1 MTFKP
6 QTFQTSN
13 IQTFQT
19 ILMDKFPQTD
29 PWCIVEENF
38 NVKNQLDSET
48 VFSLGNGRIVQRG
61 NLEEYYSGDTIQGS
75 YIAGNFKPVNGISLK
90 SDFPEASTNH
100 DIVNAPSWINIIV
113 RLNEEKLDLA
123 VWEIINFKR
132 VLNLKDCMLERT
144 FEAISLKGHHISVSV
159 KRFLSMAET
168 EVAAISYSVKSL
180 NFVGRIS
187 FMPVIDGDL
196 SEYYSSDIEPI
207 WNVLQSKTQQ
217 EVAHLWTQTRH
228 TNFHVCTALAY
239 DLYKNNEHVHII
251 PTKIEKEKIAGFS
264 TGIDVKSGDTLC
276 LNKYV
281 AILNS
286 LNHPLKELTVKA
298 CELALMTKHKGWNK
312 LYEEHSLI
320 CKNKWQNSGI
330 DLERNHSDVQDNLLS
345 LFLSY
350 QDVENKVEL

>member
-1 MTFKP
+1 
-6 QTFQTSN
+6 
-13 IQTFQT
+13 
-19 ILMDKFPQTD
+19 MDKFSQTAD
-29 PWCIVEENF
+29 PWCIVEEGF
-38 NVKNQLDSET
+38 NVKDQLTSET
-48 VFSLGNGRIVQRG
+48 VFTIGNCQIVQRG
-61 NLEEYYSGDTIQGS
+61 NLEEYYSAETLPGS
-75 YIAGNFKPVNGISLK
+75 YLSGNYNPENVVSSK
-90 SDFPEASTNH
+90 SDHVYAPTFNNL
-100 DIVNAPSWINIIV
+100 VNAPAWISIIV

-123 VWEIINFKR
+123 VWEVLNFRR

-168 EVAAISYSVKSL
+168 EVGAISYSVKSL

-196 SEYYSSDIEPI
+196 CDYNPPEHEPV

-228 TNFHVCTALAY
+228 ADYHVCTALTF
-239 DLYKNNEHVHII
+239 DLFKNNEHVHII

-286 LNHPLKELTVKA
+286 SNHPRKDLTVKA
-298 CELALMTKHKGWNK
+298 CELALLSKHKGWNK
-312 LYEEHSLI
+312 LIDEHSRI
-320 CKNKWQNSGI
+320 WETKYQNSGI
-330 DLERNHSDVQDNLLS
+330 DLEKNPGEVHDDLLS
-345 LFLSY
+345 LFRSY
-350 QDVENKVEL
+350 QVLEKEVE